1 VCAAGWVIG
10 EAEYGVGYGGLFAGK
25 RLRGPGQTCLH
36 CERNRGD
43 KIVDARH
50 KVTAPDIQRTK
61 QLGRKVCAVTAY
73 DATFARLLDEAGVD
87 ILLVGDSL
95 GMVVQGQ
102 PNTLTVTVEDMIYH
116 TRAVVR
122 GATRAQVV
130 ADLPFM
136 SYQISPEQA
145 LLTAARLVRE
155 GGAEAVKLEGGSH
168 VAKAIERIVA
178 CGIPVMGHVGLTP
191 QSVLGMGG
199 FRVQG
204 KEDEALRVLLDDI
217 AAVAAAGAYAVVVE
231 GVPSDVGAQLTA
243 AVQIPTIGIGAGA
256 SCDGQVLVCYDM
268 LGLFREFKP
277 KFVKRFAELG
287 ENVVEAARTYVKQ
300 VQSGEFPGLEHS
312 FAPRKPVEP
321 EIEATGSGP
330 MLVTRKVYGPADES

>member
-1 VCAAGWVIG
+1 M
-10 EAEYGVGYGGLFAGK
+10 
-25 RLRGPGQTCLH
+25 
-36 CERNRGD
+36 
-43 KIVDARH
+43 DA
-50 KVTAPDIQRTK
+50 KTKLTAPQIQKAKQTHTK
-61 QLGRKVCAVTAY
+61 LCCVTAY

-102 PNTLTVTVEDMIYH
+102 PNTLSVTVDDMIYH

-145 LLTAARLVRE
+145 MHTAARLVRE
-155 GGAEAVKLEGGSH
+155 GGAEAVKLEGGTH
-168 VAKAIERIVA
+168 VAKAIERIVE

-191 QSVLGMGG
+191 QSVLNMGG

-204 KEDEALRVLLDDI
+204 REDEAFRMLLDDI
-217 AAVAAAGAYAVVVE
+217 NAVAAAGAYAVVVE

-243 AVQIPTIGIGAGA
+243 AVPIPTIGIGAGPE
-256 SCDGQVLVCYDM
+256 CDGQVLVCYDM
-268 LGLFREFKP
+268 LGLFREFRP
-277 KFVKRFAELG
+277 KFVKRFGELG
-287 ENVVEAARTYVKQ
+287 QNVVDATRAFVDEVR
-300 VQSGEFPGLEHS
+300 SGAFPNAEHS
-312 FAPRKPVEP
+312 FAPRQPSP
-321 EIEATGSGP
+321 QSIETTGAEALS
-330 MLVTRKVYGPADES
+330 VARKVYGPADDT